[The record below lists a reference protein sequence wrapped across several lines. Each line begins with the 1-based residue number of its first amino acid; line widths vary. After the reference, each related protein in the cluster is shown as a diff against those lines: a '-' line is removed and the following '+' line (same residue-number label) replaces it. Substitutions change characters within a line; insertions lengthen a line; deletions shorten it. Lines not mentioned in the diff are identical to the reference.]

1 MVDIGDEHFVATHD
15 VKDLLIWSL
24 KIFFYLQTW

>member
-15 VKDLLIWSL
+15 VKDLLIWNS
-24 KIFFYLQTW
+24 KIFYYHQT